1 LQWFLTIT
9 GTVKLRRDINLDS
22 LTNQQLQAG
31 IAELD
36 HAIYL
41 HDQWYK
47 NLLRV
52 LVSRVSPEQS
62 DLMPDA
68 HLKCAFGKWYED
80 HSESFFIESQQL
92 KSLFEAHK
100 KVHSGARHLFQ
111 RISNGLVIPVDD
123 WDNFESGRERM
134 RREIWAARHEFAE
147 TLKNRDSL
155 TEAQTRTGLLADLR
169 KQHSLVLRGKQTYAL
184 AMLDFDHFKRIND
197 SYGHAAGDTVLA
209 STVQCVKSHLRPYDR
224 IYRYGG
230 EEFIICM
237 PSTTLEQ
244 AGEMME
250 RLRLAISEQHF
261 EFGDIQVTASFGVT
275 VLRESQ
281 TVKESINCADKAMYE
296 AKSAGRDRVVLDV

>member
-1 LQWFLTIT
+1 
-9 GTVKLRRDINLDS
+9 
-22 LTNQQLQAG
+22 
-31 IAELD
+31 
-36 HAIYL
+36 
-41 HDQWYK
+41 
-47 NLLRV
+47 
-52 LVSRVSPEQS
+52 
-62 DLMPDA
+62 
-68 HLKCAFGKWYED
+68 
-80 HSESFFIESQQL
+80 
-92 KSLFEAHK
+92 
-100 KVHSGARHLFQ
+100 
-111 RISNGLVIPVDD
+111 
-123 WDNFESGRERM
+123 M
-134 RREIWAARHEFAE
+134 RLEIWAARHEFAE

-155 TEAQTRTGLLADLR
+155 TEAQTRTGLLTDLR

-230 EEFIICM
+230 EEFLICM

-281 TVKESINCADKAMYE
+281 TVEESINGADKAMYK
-296 AKSAGRDRVVLDV
+296 AKNTGRNCVVLDV

>member
-1 LQWFLTIT
+1 MTIT

-52 LVSRVSPEQS
+52 LVSRVSPDQS

-68 HLKCAFGKWYED
+68 HL
-80 HSESFFIESQQL
+80 I

-111 RISNGLVIPVDD
+111 RVSDGLVIPVSD
-123 WDNFESGRERM
+123 WDHFETSRERM
-134 RREIWAARHEFAE
+134 RLEIWAARHEFSE

-155 TEAQTRTGLLADLR
+155 TEAQTRAGLLTDLR
-169 KQHSLVLRGKQTYAL
+169 KQHALVVRGKQTYAL
-184 AMLDFDHFKRIND
+184 AMLDLDHFKNVND

-230 EEFIICM
+230 EEFLICM
-237 PSTTLEQ
+237 PSTTLDQ

-250 RLRLAISEQHF
+250 RLRSSISEQHF
-261 EFGDIQVTASFGVT
+261 EFGEIQVTASFGVT
-275 VLRESQ
+275 VLRDSQ
-281 TVKESINCADKAMYE
+281 TVEESINGADKAMYK
-296 AKSAGRDRVVLDV
+296 AKNAGRNCVVLDV